1 MTEVSTIG
9 LDLAKNVFQVHGV
22 DVAGETV
29 IRRQLRRRQVLP
41 FFRKQPACLVGIEA
55 CATSHHWSRELGTF
69 GHEVRIMPANYVK
82 PYVKRN
88 KNDAADAEAICE
100 AVTRPSMRFVAVK
113 TAEQQSVL
121 MVHRTRALMVRQRTM
136 LVNAMRAHM
145 AEFGVVARVGLP
157 QVRELLEVITDE
169 ADKRIPPLARTCLAS
184 LARQLLS
191 LEREISAAEQRIHAW
206 HRANEVSQRLE
217 TIPGIGPIT
226 ASALAASITD
236 PSVFRS
242 GRELA
247 AWIGLVPRQT
257 STGGKERLG
266 RISKA
271 GDHYLRWLLVAG
283 AMTVIRH
290 GRRTNFS
297 KRPWLADLVA
307 RKPTKVAAVALA
319 NKNARTA
326 WALLANGGTYRQ
338 PAITA
343 A

>member
-22 DVAGETV
+22 DVSGETV

-55 CATSHHWSRELGTF
+55 CATSHHWAWELGAL
-69 GHEVRIMPANYVK
+69 GHEVRIMPAAYVK

-113 TAEQQSVL
+113 TAAQQSVL
-121 MVHRTRALMVRQRTM
+121 MDHRTRELLVRQRTM
-136 LVNAMRAHM
+136 LVNAIRAHM

-157 QVRELLEVITDE
+157 QVKELLAVIADE
-169 ADKRIPPLARTCLAS
+169 GDERIPPLARTCLEG

-191 LEREISAAEQRIHAW
+191 LEREITTTEQRIHAW
-206 HRANEVSQRLE
+206 HRATEVSQRLA

-226 ASALAASITD
+226 ASALAASIAD
-236 PSVFRS
+236 PHVFRS

-290 GRRTNFS
+290 GRRTNFE
-297 KRPWLADLVA
+297 KNPWLGDLMA
-307 RKPTKVAAVALA
+307 RKPTKLAAVALA

-338 PAITA
+338 PAVTA

>member
-41 FFRKQPACLVGIEA
+41 FFRKQPPCLVGIEA
-55 CATSHHWSRELGTF
+55 CATSHYWAREIGAL

-121 MVHRTRALMVRQRTM
+121 MVHRTRQLLVRQRTM
-136 LVNAMRAHM
+136 LVNAIRAHM
-145 AEFGVVARVGLP
+145 AEFGVIARVGLP
-157 QVRELLEVITDE
+157 QVGELLAVI
-169 ADKRIPPLARTCLAS
+169 ADPGDDRIPPLARTCLEG

-206 HRANEVSQRLE
+206 HRANEASQRLA
-217 TIPGIGPIT
+217 TIPGIGPLT
-226 ASALAASITD
+226 ARA
-236 PSVFRS
+236 
-242 GRELA
+242 LA
-247 AWIGLVPRQT
+247 AWIGDWR
-257 STGGKERLG
+257 
-266 RISKA
+266 
-271 GDHYLRWLLVAG
+271 
-283 AMTVIRH
+283 
-290 GRRTNFS
+290 
-297 KRPWLADLVA
+297 
-307 RKPTKVAAVALA
+307 
-319 NKNARTA
+319 
-326 WALLANGGTYRQ
+326 
-338 PAITA
+338 
-343 A
+343 